1 MVFLVGLIERMYYNM
16 KKFSLILAAV
26 FAVVLCA
33 GCSDSKKAD
42 SSSSSLAESAESQT
56 KVETETAA
64 VTTDRNMLAEN
75 SGYTVK
81 LVELGEN
88 VLYPQVSGMS
98 DEAVQKKINDY
109 LNSIEAERFK
119 VMQEYEQSYTAT
131 AVINYSDDSVL
142 SLTQVALFNDGNPDK
157 PGSSETNV
165 NFNMKTG
172 EELKLS
178 DFTDISELAEKIYNN
193 QGVKVVDGYDNAKI
207 EDFISEHNIKS
218 AEDIKEYLEKAMF
231 IIDMDKNV
239 LLNLSASKGYMD
251 VLVEV

>member
-1 MVFLVGLIERMYYNM
+1 M

-109 LNSIEAERFK
+109 LNSIEA
-119 VMQEYEQSYTAT
+119 
-131 AVINYSDDSVL
+131 
-142 SLTQVALFNDGNPDK
+142 
-157 PGSSETNV
+157 
-165 NFNMKTG
+165 
-172 EELKLS
+172 
-178 DFTDISELAEKIYNN
+178 
-193 QGVKVVDGYDNAKI
+193 
-207 EDFISEHNIKS
+207 
-218 AEDIKEYLEKAMF
+218 
-231 IIDMDKNV
+231 
-239 LLNLSASKGYMD
+239 
-251 VLVEV
+251 